1 MTSRQVGLRRS
12 SPTGWANSTRRKQY
26 IAAYIFVAP
35 FMVAFVAML
44 VVPLL
49 YSGYLSLFRT
59 QLVGGTS
66 FAGIGNYLQAIADP
80 KFSQSVLRM
89 AVCLVILVPV
99 MLGLA
104 LFIALALDSGRVRGG
119 KIVRLL
125 VFVPYAVPGV
135 VAALM
140 WGYIY
145 GRNFGPISQAIQAF
159 GITPPD
165 LLSTGNILGSV
176 VNIVVWEFVGYN
188 MIILYAALRS
198 IPTELYDAAAV
209 DGASQF
215 RLALSIKIPAIR
227 PALILTLIF
236 TVIGCF
242 QLFSE
247 PNLLYNLAPSAVGT
261 AFSPN
266 LYAYNVAF
274 VNLDVNYAASIAF
287 LLGFVIMIVSYV
299 VQHSTAR
306 WARSAND

>member
-1 MTSRQVGLRRS
+1 MASESVRLRRTAS
-12 SPTGWANSTRRKQY
+12 SGWANSTRRKQY

-35 FMVAFVAML
+35 FMVALVAML

-66 FAGIGNYLQAIADP
+66 FAGLGNYLQALSDP
-80 KFSQSVLRM
+80 KFLQSVVRM
-89 AVCLVILVPV
+89 AVCLLILVPV

-119 KIVRLL
+119 KIVRLM

-145 GRNFGPISQAIQAF
+145 GRNFGPISQTLQAL
-159 GITPPD
+159 GLQPPD
-165 LLSTGNILGSV
+165 LLSSSNILGSV

-198 IPTELYDAAAV
+198 IPTDLYDAAAV
-209 DGASQF
+209 DGAGQF
-215 RLALSIKIPAIR
+215 RLALSVKIPAIR

-247 PNLLYNLAPSAVGT
+247 PNLLYNLSPSAVGT

-266 LYAYNVAF
+266 LYAYNLAF
-274 VNLDVNYAASIAF
+274 VNQNVNYAASIAF

-299 VQHSTAR
+299 VQLSTAR
-306 WARSAND
+306 WARSADG